1 MGIKEG
7 INEDTRENE
16 ESVSNT
22 NLEKIIPP
30 PSYTSSS
37 TIREKEQ
44 KPNNKSYHRN
54 LKQIFILAFDALR
67 ERKARSI
74 LTILMVVAGGGLMI
88 ALNGMSAGVAS
99 LINKQLS
106 ILAPNVLFVSP
117 GQINFRGGPS
127 PPSTLIFNSEVVSRI
142 KSLPYVQE
150 VIPSLQGQFELNAQG
165 NILTTP
171 VLAMDPSK
179 LHLISPSLALVPGS
193 LIQENNPSGMI
204 VGDNIANPPGKT
216 NFVTVGQNIKATYSF
231 ADPTTGKL
239 EHQSRS
245 FLISAIME
253 PTGNTYIDKSIIIN
267 LPTGNSLF
275 KKGGKYDQMA
285 VIALSG
291 DFVNTVQQEIT
302 NLYGSNNIGVT
313 TPKAIIKTIQGAQG
327 GNSSFQA
334 GIAFIALLVG
344 AVGII
349 TTLYTSVNERIKEIG
364 TMKAIGAKNRF
375 ILALFLSEALII
387 GLVGSTLGL
396 VVGVAGAY
404 ILTSGILGT
413 GGGSPGSGS
422 VGGGAPHFAPIFLPN
437 DLLNVWL
444 LSLSLSLAAGVY
456 PAWKA
461 SRLSPLEAL
470 RR

>member
-1 MGIKEG
+1 MGIKQDAPKDEEG
-7 INEDTRENE
+7 VLSSAAKIEKNSIVPTTHKNKKHDNHHH
-16 ESVSNT
+16 SNF
-22 NLEKIIPP
+22 
-30 PSYTSSS
+30 
-37 TIREKEQ
+37 
-44 KPNNKSYHRN
+44 
-54 LKQIFILAFDALR
+54 KQIFILAFDALR

-74 LTILMVVAGGGLMI
+74 LTILMVVVGGGLMI

-127 PPSTLIFNSEVVSRI
+127 PPSTLVFNSEVVNRI
-142 KSLPYVQE
+142 KSLPYVQD
-150 VIPSLQGQFELNAQG
+150 VIPSYLGQFQLNAQG
-165 NILTTP
+165 NMLTTP
-171 VLAMDPSK
+171 VLAMDTSK
-179 LHLISPSLALVPGS
+179 LRLISPSLELVPGS
-193 LIQENNPSGMI
+193 SIQKNNPSGMI
-204 VGDNIANPPGKT
+204 VGDTIANPPGKP
-216 NFVTVGQNIKATYSF
+216 NFVLVGQSIKATYSF
-231 ADPTTGKL
+231 ADPTTGKP
-239 EHQSRS
+239 QQKSRS
-245 FLISAIME
+245 FAISAIME
-253 PTGNTYIDKSIIIN
+253 PTGNTFIDKSVIIN
-267 LPTGNSLF
+267 LPTADSVF

-291 DFVNTVQQEIT
+291 NLVNTVQQEIT
-302 NLYGSNNIGVT
+302 SLYGPDNIGVT

-327 GNSSFQA
+327 GSSSFQA

-387 GLVGSTLGL
+387 GLLGATLGL
-396 VVGVAGAY
+396 VTGVAGAY
-404 ILTSGILGT
+404 LLTSGLLGS
-413 GGGSPGSGS
+413 GGG
-422 VGGGAPHFAPIFLPN
+422 GGGPQEGGSAHFAPIFVPN
-437 DLLNVWL
+437 DLVNVWL
-444 LSLSLSLAAGVY
+444 LSLSLSIIAGVY

>member
-1 MGIKEG
+1 LSL
-7 INEDTRENE
+7 RENTPADDNRHDA
-16 ESVSNT
+16 STSKRK
-22 NLEKIIPP
+22 LENV
-30 PSYTSSS
+30 SS
-37 TIREKEQ
+37 TTFYRKKDKRDHFHSNI
-44 KPNNKSYHRN
+44 
-54 LKQIFILAFDALR
+54 KQIFVLAFDALR

-74 LTILMVVAGGGLMI
+74 LTILMVVVGGGLMV

-127 PPSTLIFNSEVVSRI
+127 PPSTLVFNSEVVNRI
-142 KSLPYVQE
+142 KSLPYVTE

-165 NILTTP
+165 NVLTTP
-171 VLAMDPSK
+171 VLAMDPTK

-204 VGDNIANPPGKT
+204 VGDTIANPPGKT

-239 EHQSRS
+239 QHQSRS
-245 FLISAIME
+245 FVISAIME

-291 DFVNTVQQEIT
+291 DYVNAVQQEIT
-302 NLYGSNNIGVT
+302 GLYGADNIGVT

-327 GNSSFQA
+327 GNSSFQT

-364 TMKAIGAKNRF
+364 TMKAIGAKSRF

-387 GLVGSTLGL
+387 GLLGSTLGL
-396 VVGVAGAY
+396 VSGVAGAY
-404 ILTSGILGT
+404 VLTSGMMGS
-413 GGGSPGSGS
+413 GGGGNGN
-422 VGGGAPHFAPIFLPN
+422 GGGAAPHFAPIFLAN
-437 DLLNVWL
+437 DLFSVWL
-444 LSLSLSLAAGVY
+444 LSLFLSLAAGVY

>member
-1 MGIKEG
+1 MGVKEDV
-7 INEDTRENE
+7 NKDTHKKE
-16 ESVSNT
+16 ESVSKT
-22 NLEKIIPP
+22 NLEKIPP
-30 PSYTSSS
+30 HIS
-37 TIREKEQ
+37 IIHEKMQ
-44 KPNNKSYHRN
+44 KHKHKKKYYHRN
-54 LKQIFILAFDALR
+54 LKQIFILSFDALR

-127 PPSTLIFNSEVVSRI
+127 PPSTLVFNSEVVNRI

-150 VIPSLQGQFELNAQG
+150 IIPTYQGQFELNAQG

-171 VLAMDPSK
+171 VLAMDPTK
-179 LHLISPSLALVPGS
+179 LHLVSPSLQLVPGS
-193 LIQENNPSGMI
+193 SIQENNPSAMI
-204 VGDNIANPPGKT
+204 VGDTIANPPGKT
-216 NFVTVGQNIKATYSF
+216 GFVTAGQNIKATYSF
-231 ADPTTGKL
+231 ADPRTGKL
-239 EHQSRS
+239 QHQSRS
-245 FLISAIME
+245 FVISAIME
-253 PTGNTYIDKSIIIN
+253 PTGNSFIDRSVIIN

-291 DFVNTVQQEIT
+291 DYVNAVQQEIT

-313 TPKAIIKTIQGAQG
+313 TPKAILKTIQGAQG
-327 GNSSFQA
+327 GNSSFQT

-387 GLVGSTLGL
+387 GLLGSTLGL
-396 VVGVAGAY
+396 VTGVAGAY
-404 ILTSGILGT
+404 ILTSGMLGT
-413 GGGSPGSGS
+413 GGGGG
-422 VGGGAPHFAPIFLPN
+422 VGGGATHFAPIFLPN
-437 DLLNVWL
+437 DLLNVWF

>member
-1 MGIKEG
+1 LGTKEDSLKHK
-7 INEDTRENE
+7 NDKPTAK
-16 ESVSNT
+16 V
-22 NLEKIIPP
+22 EKRTLTAVP
-30 PSYTSSS
+30 
-37 TIREKEQ
+37 TIQKKEQ
-44 KPNNKSYHRN
+44 GKHDHSNI
-54 LKQIFILAFDALR
+54 KQIFVLSFDALR

-74 LTILMVVAGGGLMI
+74 LTILMVVAGGGLMV

-127 PPSTLIFNSEVVSRI
+127 PPSTLIFNSQVVDRI

-150 VIPSLQGQFELNAQG
+150 VIPTIQGQFQLNAQG
-165 NILTTP
+165 NMLTTP
-171 VLAMDPSK
+171 VLAMDTSK
-179 LHLISPSLALVPGS
+179 LRLISPSLELVPGS
-193 LIQENNPSGMI
+193 SIQKNNPSGMI
-204 VGDNIANPPGKT
+204 VGDTIANPPGKP
-216 NFVTVGQNIKATYSF
+216 NFVLVGQSIKATYSY
-231 ADPTTGKL
+231 ADPSTGKL
-239 EHQSRS
+239 QQKSRS
-245 FLISAIME
+245 FAISAIME
-253 PTGNTYIDKSIIIN
+253 PTGNAFIDKSVIIN
-267 LPTGNSLF
+267 LPTGDSLF

-285 VIALSG
+285 VLALSG
-291 DFVNTVQQEIT
+291 DFVNAVQQEIT
-302 NLYGSNNIGVT
+302 NVYGPDNIGVT

-327 GNSSFQA
+327 GNSSFQT
-334 GIAFIALLVG
+334 GIAFITLLVG

-387 GLVGSTLGL
+387 GLIGSTLGL
-396 VVGVAGAY
+396 FTGVAGAY
-404 ILTSGILGT
+404 MLTSGIFG
-413 GGGSPGSGS
+413 GGSGGSPGSG
-422 VGGGAPHFAPIFLPN
+422 GGGGGGSAHFAPIFYPN

-444 LSLSLSLAAGVY
+444 LSLLLSLAAGVY

>member
-1 MGIKEG
+1 VIKLGIKEG
-7 INEDTRENE
+7 TLKNEDDKSTAK
-16 ESVSNT
+16 
-22 NLEKIIPP
+22 LEKG
-30 PSYTSSS
+30 SSAAVS
-37 TIREKEQ
+37 TTQKKKQEQ
-44 KPNNKSYHRN
+44 QNRYHHSN
-54 LKQIFILAFDALR
+54 LKQIFILSFDALR

-74 LTILMVVAGGGLMI
+74 LTILMVVVGGGLMI

-127 PPSTLIFNSEVVSRI
+127 PPSTLIFNSEVINRI

-150 VIPSLQGQFELNAQG
+150 VIPSYQGQFELNAQG
-165 NILTTP
+165 NIQTTP

-179 LHLISPSLALVPGS
+179 LHLISPSLELVPGS
-193 LIQENNPSGMI
+193 VIQENNPSGMI
-204 VGDNIANPPGKT
+204 VGDTIANPPGKT
-216 NFVTVGQNIKATYSF
+216 DFVTVGQNIKATYSF

-239 EHQSRS
+239 QHQSRS
-245 FLISAIME
+245 FVISAIMQ
-253 PTGNTYIDKSIIIN
+253 PTGNTYIDRSIIIN

-291 DFVNTVQQEIT
+291 DYVNAVQQEIT
-302 NLYGSNNIGVT
+302 SLYGSNNIGVT

-327 GNSSFQA
+327 GSSSFQT

-364 TMKAIGAKNRF
+364 TMKAIGAKSRF

-387 GLVGSTLGL
+387 GLLGSTLGL
-396 VVGVAGAY
+396 VTGIAGAY
-404 ILTSGILGT
+404 ILTSGVFGAGGG
-413 GGGSPGSGS
+413 GGGSPGSG
-422 VGGGAPHFAPIFLPN
+422 GATHFAPIFLSN
-437 DLLNVWL
+437 DLLNVWF
-444 LSLSLSLAAGVY
+444 LSLSLSIVAGVY

>member
-1 MGIKEG
+1 MGIEEDIDEAVPGNKETLSK
-7 INEDTRENE
+7 ISVDRVVPTLHYVSVNHKEELKQENKH
-16 ESVSNT
+16 SN
-22 NLEKIIPP
+22 I
-30 PSYTSSS
+30 
-37 TIREKEQ
+37 
-44 KPNNKSYHRN
+44 
-54 LKQIFILAFDALR
+54 KQIFILAFDALR

-74 LTILMVVAGGGLMI
+74 LTILMVVVGGGLMV

-127 PPSTLIFNSEVVSRI
+127 PPSTLVFNSEVVNRI
-142 KSLPYVQE
+142 KSLPYVQD

-165 NILTTP
+165 NMLTTP
-171 VLAMDPSK
+171 VLAMDPTK
-179 LHLISPSLALVPGS
+179 LHLISPSLELVPGS
-193 LIQENNPSGMI
+193 LIQQNNPSSMI
-204 VGDNIANPPGKT
+204 VGDTIANPPGKT

-239 EHQSRS
+239 QHQSRS
-245 FLISAIME
+245 FVISAIME
-253 PTGNTYIDKSIIIN
+253 PTGNTYIDRSIIIN

-291 DFVNTVQQEIT
+291 DYVNAVQQEIT
-302 NLYGSNNIGVT
+302 GLYGSDNIGVT

-327 GNSSFQA
+327 GNSSFQT

-349 TTLYTSVNERIKEIG
+349 TTLYTSVTERIKEIG
-364 TMKAIGAKNRF
+364 TMKAIGAKGRF
-375 ILALFLSEALII
+375 ILALFLSEALLIGII
-387 GLVGSTLGL
+387 GSTLGIL
-396 VVGVAGAY
+396 SGMGGAY
-404 ILTSGILGT
+404 IMSSSFPPRGGGGGG
-413 GGGSPGSGS
+413 GGGSGSPGASTS
-422 VGGGAPHFAPIFLPN
+422 HINPIFTIN
-437 DLLNVWL
+437 DILSVWILSFL
-444 LSLSLSLAAGVY
+444 LSMAAGIF

-461 SRLSPLEAL
+461 SRLSPIEAL
-470 RR
+470 GR

>member
-1 MGIKEG
+1 
-7 INEDTRENE
+7 
-16 ESVSNT
+16 
-22 NLEKIIPP
+22 
-30 PSYTSSS
+30 
-37 TIREKEQ
+37 
-44 KPNNKSYHRN
+44 
-54 LKQIFILAFDALR
+54 
-67 ERKARSI
+67 
-74 LTILMVVAGGGLMI
+74 MVVAGGGLMV

-127 PPSTLIFNSEVVSRI
+127 RPSTLIFNSEVVSRI
-142 KSLPYVQE
+142 KSLPYVQ
-150 VIPSLQGQFELNAQG
+150 VIPSFQGQFELNAQG

-204 VGDNIANPPGKT
+204 VGDTIANPPGKT
-216 NFVTVGQNIKATYSF
+216 NFVTVALIFWPTYSF
-231 ADPTTGKL
+231 ADPT
-239 EHQSRS
+239 
-245 FLISAIME
+245 
-253 PTGNTYIDKSIIIN
+253 
-267 LPTGNSLF
+267 TGNSLF
-275 KKGGKYDQMA
+275 KKGGKYEQMA

-313 TPKAIIKTIQGAQG
+313 TPKAIIKTIQGTQG

-364 TMKAIGAKNRF
+364 TMKAIGGKNRF

-387 GLVGSTLGL
+387 GLLGSTLGL
-396 VVGVAGAY
+396 VVGVAGGY

-413 GGGSPGSGS
+413 GGGGSPGSGS
-422 VGGGAPHFAPIFLPN
+422 VGGGVPHFAPIFLPN

-444 LSLSLSLAAGVY
+444 LSFTLSLAAGVY